1 MKITVISSET
11 RQAQPI
17 KAHFDSGDKRHHV
30 TFSPA
35 ASLEETFSAEPDLIL
50 VVEADAAEALLA
62 RIDALTTR
70 YPAVQIVLAADHQSP
85 EFLRGAMRAGV
96 REVLPLTP
104 TKTVLDEAVSSAEKR
119 ASLKTKSRENGQLFA
134 LIGCK
139 GGVGTTFLA
148 TNWAHVFA
156 ADPARRIAFIDLNRQ
171 FGDALFYLSDAV
183 PAMDLADL
191 AREAQRLDA
200 SLLTGSMV
208 AVRPNLHL
216 LAAPE
221 TPEKAHGI
229 GVEEIARIL
238 KLAVREYDLVIADV
252 GNVVDEISALVM
264 DSADRIHP
272 VMQATVP
279 YLRAATRLS
288 KVLKAYPHEKVEW
301 IVNRYE
307 EQGDVS
313 LRDVGLALNHA
324 CLRTIAGSFRTVS
337 AAIAQGVP
345 LSQLDKRDRVVRD
358 LQGWATS
365 VFPGN
370 AAPREQSWFK
380 RWNIRGQ
387 HGAQPT
393 GMKA

>member
-1 MKITVISSET
+1 MKIIVISSET
-11 RQAQPI
+11 RLVDPI
-17 KAHFDSGDKRHHV
+17 KAHSDSADKRHHV
-30 TFSPA
+30 TFSPG
-35 ASLEETFSAEPDLIL
+35 ASLEETFSGDPDLIL
-50 VVEADAAEALLA
+50 IVESDASEPLLS
-62 RIDALTTR
+62 RIDALTTGH
-70 YPAVQIVLAADHQSP
+70 PAVQVVLATDHQSP
-85 EFLRGAMRAGV
+85 EFLRAAMRAGV
-96 REVLPLTP
+96 REVLPLLP
-104 TKTVLDEAVSSAEKR
+104 TKTALDEAFSGAEKR
-119 ASLKTKSRENGQLFA
+119 ASLKAKSRENGKLFA

-139 GGVGTTFLA
+139 GGAGTTFLA
-148 TNWAHVFA
+148 TNWAHFFA
-156 ADPARRIAFIDLNRQ
+156 DDSGRRIAFIDLNRQ

-216 LAAPE
+216 LAAAE

-229 GVEEIARIL
+229 GIEEIARIL
-238 KLAVREYDLVIADV
+238 KLAVREYDLVIVDL

-264 DSADRIHP
+264 DSADRIYP

-288 KVLKAYPHEKVEW
+288 KVLATYSREKIEW

-324 CLRTIAGSFRTVS
+324 CLRTIAGSFRTVC
-337 AAIAQGVP
+337 AAIAQGAP
-345 LSQLDKRDRVVRD
+345 LSQLDKKDRVVRD
-358 LQGWATS
+358 LKAWAGS
-365 VFPGN
+365 VFPSDAKSRESGWLARFTGRIHRAEP
-370 AAPREQSWFK
+370 AA
-380 RWNIRGQ
+380 
-387 HGAQPT
+387 A
-393 GMKA
+393 KA